1 MADANPVST
10 PKPPTIEKLKSG
22 AAVLAAIAGAVT
34 GLWGVYDKVSTEAK
48 ELTAASYDTLAP
60 QMNQIGEALKQLQQ
74 ENQQLREIVAQQSG
88 KPRIAAEPPASSR
101 RPPRR
106 NVNAGSS
113 STAPPTS
120 AGNQPAAAAPPAG
133 TPAAPATPPPA
144 AEPAAPPASAQA
156 PPAAQDPVTGLLNT
170 VGRTREA
177 IDGLRK
183 VPESFENVLGKKK

>member
-1 MADANPVST
+1 
-10 PKPPTIEKLKSG
+10 LKSG

-48 ELTAASYDTLAP
+48 ELTRASYDTLAP

-74 ENQQLREIVAQQSG
+74 ENQQLREIVAQQTG

-120 AGNQPAAAAPPAG
+120 AANQPAATAPAGTAPPAG

-144 AEPAAPPASAQA
+144 AEPGAPPASAQA

>member
-1 MADANPVST
+1 MSA
-10 PKPPTIEKLKSG
+10 PKPPKIEKLKSG

-106 NVNAGSS
+106 NVHAGSS
-113 STAPPTS
+113 STAAPDQS
-120 AGNQPAAAAPPAG
+120 AGHRGRPPGPRRPPAPP
-133 TPAAPATPPPA
+133 PHRPPRRRPPSPRRHRPLPRRRPPPR
-144 AEPAAPPASAQA
+144 
-156 PPAAQDPVTGLLNT
+156 DPVTGLLNT